1 MMLARDLADRLR
13 RGLAEAVQQAKG
25 RLFRKYAVL
34 LVSLV
39 GSALVISS
47 AIETYNSY
55 IENREALI
63 AVQREKAIGAATIIE
78 QFVKEIEGQVGWTTH
93 ATFVAGPSGAE
104 QRRFDF
110 LRLLR
115 QAPAITEVAYL
126 DPQGKEQLRVSRLSM
141 DVAGSGIDRSG
152 ERQFKEAKAKRRH
165 VGEVYFRKDSEP
177 YMALSIAGPSRSA
190 GVTVAE
196 VNLKFIWDVISRLRI
211 GKAGAAYVVDER
223 GLLIAHPDIG
233 LVLRKTDLSALP
245 QVAAARSTPKA
256 TGSGTAFPA
265 IARDPS
271 GREVLTASAAV
282 ATLGWHVFVD
292 LPVSEAFEPLY
303 ASFWRS
309 IAILLAA
316 LGLAGLAGLWLA
328 RRMVVPIHALA
339 DGAAR
344 IGRGDLDHRLSIRT
358 GDEVETLAQGFNEM
372 AGRLK
377 DSYEG
382 LERKVEERTREL
394 QEALEHQTAT
404 AEVLSVISRSPSKV
418 EPVMEAIVSTARRL
432 CDAEQATIW
441 RIENGEFR
449 PISYSGLDNTRAD
462 QVSSFRLPL
471 GTDTTL
477 GRAALEGRAVQ
488 FVDPANDPSLS
499 QQNIALARSGNI
511 RAVLAIPLMR
521 DSAPIGAISVA
532 RTVLSPFSQKQI
544 ELVETFADQAVIA
557 IENARLFEEVQARTR
572 EVTEALE
579 YQTATSEVLD
589 VISRSPSHIQS
600 VMDTIVDTARK
611 LCGAERAMVWQI
623 VGDNFQPIAFSGIDA
638 ARVEMI
644 AECRLPLGS
653 GSIVGRAAIDGRA
666 VQIIDPSSDPTLS
679 PVQVDLS
686 RSGNLRTVMA
696 VPLLRDGQAIGAIS
710 VSRTIVAPFSEKQVG
725 LIETFA
731 DQAVI
736 AIENVRLFEEV
747 QQKNRE
753 LTEVNAQVTEALEQQ
768 TATAEILRVIS
779 SSPTDVQ
786 PVFEAIARSAKELCE
801 ATNGAVFRFDGD
813 KIHFAAH
820 NMFSAAALDAMRD
833 VFPMPPCR
841 GSVVARSILT
851 KAVVHVEDIAEDPEY
866 SMNAIVAAGFRSELA
881 VPMLRENEPIGAII
895 VTRMERRPFSDQQ
908 IALLQTFAEQAVI
921 AVNNVRLFDEV
932 QARTRELTESLHQ
945 QTATADVLK
954 VISRSTFD
962 LQKVLDVLVETAAK
976 LCEADGATLARQIGN
991 EFVRAGMYGFSQEF
1005 ADIAKRT
1012 KFAPGRGTVSERALL
1027 EARVIQVPDA
1037 QADPEYTW
1045 KEALEIGRVRTAL
1058 GVPLMRETTPIGV
1071 LSLVRW
1077 TVRPFTEKQ
1086 IELLQTFADQ
1096 AVIAIENA
1104 RLFEAEQTRTR
1115 ELARSVGELEALGEV
1130 GRAVSSTLDLEKVLE
1145 TVVSK
1150 AADLGAA
1157 DGCSIFRYR
1166 ESDRT
1171 LQLWRSSGLDP
1182 KLEAQVRGLRLKA
1195 AESMMGKAIASGE
1208 AMQLGDLSGG
1218 PDNPLRRLA
1227 ISAGFKSVLFV
1238 PLIRAERAFGVL
1250 ILQRKR
1256 PEPYDAATVS
1266 LLTTFASQSTL
1277 AIQNARLF
1285 REIEEKGEQLAIASR
1300 HKSQFLANMSHELR
1314 TPLNAVLGYTEL
1326 IQDGVYGAMP
1336 EKVTAVLDRVQANGR
1351 HLLGLINDVLDLS
1364 KIEAGQLQLGIGEY
1378 SMRDVVHTVVA
1389 ATEPLAAS
1397 KKLPIRI
1404 DLAERLPSARGDERR
1419 ISQVLL
1425 NLLGNAIKFT
1435 EEGEIRIAAAV
1446 KADHF
1451 VVSVSDTGP
1460 GIPVPEQEKIF
1471 EEFHQV
1477 DSSNT
1482 KVKGGTGLGL
1492 AISRRIIELH
1502 GGQITVDSDLGRGS
1516 TFTIKLPVEAVQQA
1530 GVS

>member
-1 MMLARDLADRLR
+1 M
-13 RGLAEAVQQAKG
+13 
-25 RLFRKYAVL
+25 
-34 LVSLV
+34 
-39 GSALVISS
+39 
-47 AIETYNSY
+47 
-55 IENREALI
+55 
-63 AVQREKAIGAATIIE
+63 
-78 QFVKEIEGQVGWTTH
+78 
-93 ATFVAGPSGAE
+93 
-104 QRRFDF
+104 
-110 LRLLR
+110 
-115 QAPAITEVAYL
+115 
-126 DPQGKEQLRVSRLSM
+126 
-141 DVAGSGIDRSG
+141 
-152 ERQFKEAKAKRRH
+152 
-165 VGEVYFRKDSEP
+165 
-177 YMALSIAGPSRSA
+177 
-190 GVTVAE
+190 
-196 VNLKFIWDVISRLRI
+196 
-211 GKAGAAYVVDER
+211 
-223 GLLIAHPDIG
+223 
-233 LVLRKTDLSALP
+233 
-245 QVAAARSTPKA
+245 
-256 TGSGTAFPA
+256 
-265 IARDPS
+265 
-271 GREVLTASAAV
+271 
-282 ATLGWHVFVD
+282 
-292 LPVSEAFEPLY
+292 
-303 ASFWRS
+303 
-309 IAILLAA
+309 
-316 LGLAGLAGLWLA
+316 
-328 RRMVVPIHALA
+328 
-339 DGAAR
+339 
-344 IGRGDLDHRLSIRT
+344 
-358 GDEVETLAQGFNEM
+358 
-372 AGRLK
+372 
-377 DSYEG
+377 
-382 LERKVEERTREL
+382 
-394 QEALEHQTAT
+394 
-404 AEVLSVISRSPSKV
+404 
-418 EPVMEAIVSTARRL
+418 
-432 CDAEQATIW
+432 
-441 RIENGEFR
+441 
-449 PISYSGLDNTRAD
+449 
-462 QVSSFRLPL
+462 
-471 GTDTTL
+471 
-477 GRAALEGRAVQ
+477 
-488 FVDPANDPSLS
+488 
-499 QQNIALARSGNI
+499 
-511 RAVLAIPLMR
+511 
-521 DSAPIGAISVA
+521 
-532 RTVLSPFSQKQI
+532 
-544 ELVETFADQAVIA
+544 
-557 IENARLFEEVQARTR
+557 
-572 EVTEALE
+572 
-579 YQTATSEVLD
+579 
-589 VISRSPSHIQS
+589 
-600 VMDTIVDTARK
+600 
-611 LCGAERAMVWQI
+611 
-623 VGDNFQPIAFSGIDA
+623 
-638 ARVEMI
+638 
-644 AECRLPLGS
+644 
-653 GSIVGRAAIDGRA
+653 
-666 VQIIDPSSDPTLS
+666 
-679 PVQVDLS
+679 
-686 RSGNLRTVMA
+686 
-696 VPLLRDGQAIGAIS
+696 
-710 VSRTIVAPFSEKQVG
+710 
-725 LIETFA
+725 
-731 DQAVI
+731 I

-813 KIHFAAH
+813 KIYLAAH
-820 NMFSAAALDAMRD
+820 NMFSAAALDAMRG

-851 KAVVHVEDIAEDPEY
+851 KAVVHVEDIAEDTEY

-932 QARTRELTESLHQ
+932 QTRTRELTEALHQ

-962 LQKVLDVLVETAAK
+962 LQKVLDVLVETAAN

-1045 KEALEIGRVRTAL
+1045 KEAIEIGRVRTAL
-1058 GVPLMRETTPIGV
+1058 GVPLMREKTPIGV

-1182 KLEAQVRGLRLKA
+1182 KLETQVRGLRLKA

-1285 REIEEKGEQLAIASR
+1285 REIEEKGKQLAIASR

-1397 KKLPIRI
+1397 KKLPIKI
-1404 DLAERLPSARGDERR
+1404 DLAERLPAARGDERR

-1446 KADHF
+1446 NADHF